1 LPAPT
6 ALPQGQRPDARVR
19 VQRRGPAPPGRLGLW
34 RRDIVAAILWAVAV
48 IPAAMGFWLVA
59 GSVAGVRPDQIDT
72 LVMASLLALG
82 LATLLQ
88 VAFGFRLP
96 MYEGPAAAYLAS
108 ITVISAEGYHSLAA
122 VTGGLLAAG
131 AFVALLGLVG
141 ADRLIARAFTP
152 LVGNVFVMTVTL
164 AVAPA
169 TVERAIGATH
179 GLPGKA
185 PAWAATIV
193 VVGVALFVRRWQ
205 RLIPYSLLAALVAG
219 TATYFALAGWPHV
232 DLGGGLQRPQ
242 LFPWGA
248 PHDNFGVIGP
258 FLLAGALA
266 AFNTIASGKVSAVAH
281 SIPIRKGAQR
291 NSFFM
296 HGAAQ
301 AAGATLGNLVGTVS
315 RLDSVGIVRLLDHP
329 GRAPLVLAGLLVG
342 ALAFVHPVISI
353 AAALPLSVSAALLG
367 TLLGFVLAHGLSGV
381 AREPRRIQTL
391 VVLPSLIPT
400 AIWIAIGT
408 KLSPALQLVANP
420 MLWGVLLALGLER
433 VVRPRLDGSADPAP
447 S

>member
-1 LPAPT
+1 M
-6 ALPQGQRPDARVR
+6 R
-19 VQRRGPAPPGRLGLW
+19 PGRAASW
-34 RRDIVAAILWAVAV
+34 RRDLVAAALWAVAV

-59 GSVAGVRPDQIDT
+59 GSVVGVRPDQIDT

-82 LATLLQ
+82 IATLLQ

-108 ITVISAEGYHSLAA
+108 ITVIGAEGYHSLAA

-131 AFVALLGLVG
+131 VFVALLGAIG
-141 ADRLIARAFTP
+141 ADRLMARAFTP

-164 AVAPA
+164 AIAPA
-169 TVERAIGATH
+169 TVQRAIGATH

-193 VVGVALFVRRWQ
+193 VVAVALFLRRWQ
-205 RLIPYSLLAALVAG
+205 RLVPFSLLAALVAG
-219 TATYFALAGWPHV
+219 TATYFVLAGWPHV
-232 DLGGGLQRPQ
+232 DIGGGLERPQ

-248 PHDNFGVIGP
+248 PRDSFGVIGP

-281 SIPIRKGAQR
+281 SIPIRRGAQR

-301 AAGATLGNLVGTVS
+301 AVGAAFGNLVGTVS

-342 ALAFVHPVISI
+342 GLAFVRPVVSV

-367 TLLGFVLAHGLSGV
+367 TLLAFVLAHGVSGV

-400 AIWIAIGT
+400 AVWIAIGSS
-408 KLSPALQLVANP
+408 LSPTAQLVANP
-420 MLWGVLLALGLER
+420 MLWGVLLALCLER
-433 VVRPRLDGSADPAP
+433 VVRPRLRCPAAGAAP